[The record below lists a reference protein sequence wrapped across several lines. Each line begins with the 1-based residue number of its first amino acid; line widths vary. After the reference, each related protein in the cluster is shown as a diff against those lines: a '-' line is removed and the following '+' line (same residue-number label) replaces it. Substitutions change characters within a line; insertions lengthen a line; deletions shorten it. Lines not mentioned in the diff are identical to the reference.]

1 MKKTFLF
8 LVIIL
13 LSFSLFAQYQVGDT
27 VDDYEWTDSN
37 GEDHSVYELTNSGIA
52 FVLFFGESW

>member
-1 MKKTFLF
+1 MKRALF
-8 LVIIL
+8 IIIMVI

-37 GEDHSVYELTNSGIA
+37 GEDHSVYELTASGRAVVI
-52 FVLFFGESW
+52 FFGESW